1 MCIYIY
7 INIIIGWLGLGTTGT
22 ADDCIPLASH
32 QWPKGFGSAIMSSSR
47 KSPNHILLE
56 DVVNTWLNSSE
67 DKIPMI
73 RENEAGCRSGWVCI
87 VSVEAWLNVWLEER
101 HYWSCSEIYI
111 YIYIYMIDV
120 KDPQGYTHTICY
132 IYVYIHACRCNINK
146 INMCWRHCLVQN
158 RNMLP
163 VDKNGPQ
170 SMEAVSW
177 QLGCL
182 LGCCWL
188 GTGCCFV
195 FMLDHMCM

>member
-1 MCIYIY
+1 MDPFRETTCSFSTSECSEQLQHVALTPFAVFPLKLQKVPSPPQAHASGYALYYFIYKYNINIMLCVYIY

-101 HYWSCSEIYI
+101 HYWPCSEKYI
-111 YIYIYMIDV
+111 YI
-120 KDPQGYTHTICY
+120 
-132 IYVYIHACRCNINK
+132 
-146 INMCWRHCLVQN
+146 W
-158 RNMLP
+158 
-163 VDKNGPQ
+163 
-170 SMEAVSW
+170 
-177 QLGCL
+177 
-182 LGCCWL
+182 
-188 GTGCCFV
+188 
-195 FMLDHMCM
+195 